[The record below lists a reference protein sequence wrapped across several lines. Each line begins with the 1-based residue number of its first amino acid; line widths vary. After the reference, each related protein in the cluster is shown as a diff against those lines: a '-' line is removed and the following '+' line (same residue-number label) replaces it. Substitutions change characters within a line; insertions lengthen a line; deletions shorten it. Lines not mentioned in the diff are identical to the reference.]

1 MTERPLKTSNSH
13 NLSPSQLLRVL
24 TDIVRKDT
32 TFFEMEYHSRQN
44 SAPENQY
51 HGFHV
56 ISRTR
61 TQRTMRTPPSKVRSK
76 TCPLCKRN
84 NHAPIEC
91 DVFPTAQQRNK
102 QAREQHLCYNCLSE
116 RHSTKECPSKR
127 SCKFCMKRHHSSLC
141 FTQRQL
147 RQQNARAA
155 PTQNKERH
163 ATATQPFRMR
173 RNFVNVAETNTE
185 DFIPETRPDE
195 NNTTAMTCTSVSPTA
210 HGLSSS
216 QSILMCTMVKVF
228 NPLDMSKETTALAFL
243 DSGSSHSYITDE
255 LAKVLHLPGHTQEDI
270 SVSTFGTTIP
280 LHLQSNSHVIGICTE
295 NGQRQLEV
303 KSLPTLTGNL
313 RHVHLP
319 EDTNNGE
326 FTVSSCKSSVLIG
339 NDYFWDMILSENFHY
354 EKLLNGSRLLHTNL
368 GNVITGKFFS
378 LRDANTCTYLSD
390 DNDIA
395 NPIHHDVLSQLV
407 SNFWK
412 LESVGIMDDP
422 SQQDN
427 DVCLQFFN
435 DNISFDSE
443 GKRYIVKLPFKSDP
457 SELSD
462 NFPLAFSRLS
472 SLVRSLKRNP
482 SYMKTYHNVIME
494 QLQKG
499 IIEEVP
505 MDEMQKSSHYLS
517 HHGVIKK
524 EHNNV
529 KMRCVFDGSA
539 KMKGS
544 PSINEV
550 LYRGPVLLPD
560 LEGILIRSRFHE
572 ILVISD
578 IEKAFLMVG
587 LHPDCRDFTR
597 FLWLHDISKPVTS
610 TNLKTYRFMSSSGS
624 SAHRFC

>member
-1 MTERPLKTSNSH
+1 
-13 NLSPSQLLRVL
+13 
-24 TDIVRKDT
+24 
-32 TFFEMEYHSRQN
+32 
-44 SAPENQY
+44 
-51 HGFHV
+51 
-56 ISRTR
+56 
-61 TQRTMRTPPSKVRSK
+61 
-76 TCPLCKRN
+76 
-84 NHAPIEC
+84 
-91 DVFPTAQQRNK
+91 
-102 QAREQHLCYNCLSE
+102 
-116 RHSTKECPSKR
+116 
-127 SCKFCMKRHHSSLC
+127 MKRHHSSLC

-147 RQQNARAA
+147 RQQNASAA
-155 PTQNKERH
+155 PKQNKERH
-163 ATATQPFRMR
+163 VTATQPFRMR
-173 RNFVNVAETNTE
+173 QNFVNIAEAHTE
-185 DFIPETRPDE
+185 DFIPEALPDE
-195 NNTTAMTCTSVSPTA
+195 NNTTAMTCTSVPPA
-210 HGLSSS
+210 AQGLSSA
-216 QSILMCTMVKVF
+216 QGILMCTMVKVF
-228 NPLDMSKETTALAFL
+228 NPLDMSKETTALALL

-255 LAKVLHLPGHTQEDI
+255 LAKVLNLPSHTQEDI

-295 NGQRQLEV
+295 KGQTQLEV
-303 KSLPTLTGNL
+303 KSLPTLTGSL

-326 FTVSSCKSSVLIG
+326 LTVSSCKPSVLIG

-354 EKLLNGSRLLHTNL
+354 EKLPNGCRLLHTNL
-368 GNVITGKFFS
+368 GNMITGKLFS

-390 DNDIA
+390 DNDLA

-407 SNFWK
+407 SNFWT

-422 SQQDN
+422 NQQDD

-435 DNISFDSE
+435 DNISFDTE

-462 NFPLAFSRLS
+462 NFLLAFSRLS

-482 SYMKTYHNVIME
+482 SYMKTYHDVITE

-505 MDEMQKSSHYLS
+505 MDEMQKPSHYLS

-524 EHNNV
+524 ENNDI
-529 KMRCVFDGSA
+529 KIRCVFDGSA

-560 LEGILIRSRFHE
+560 LAGILIRSRFHE

-587 LHPDCRDFTR
+587 LHPDCIDFTR

-610 TNLKTYRFMSSSGS
+610 TNLKTYRFTSVLFGLICSPFLLAGTIHHHLATVATPLSEDLLRNTYVDNVFHGVKSVDEGKIFYTRSKELFNEAGMNLRAYASNSSELNQFFEKKEGGKVLEMQKLLGIIWDTSTDE
-624 SAHRFC
+624 FLLPLP